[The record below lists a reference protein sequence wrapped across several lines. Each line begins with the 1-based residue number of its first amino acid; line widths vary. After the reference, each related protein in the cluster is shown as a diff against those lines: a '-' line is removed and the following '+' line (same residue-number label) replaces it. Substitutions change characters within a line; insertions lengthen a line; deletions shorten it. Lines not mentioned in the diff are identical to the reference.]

1 MRNGF
6 WSTKDTIFWLPQM
19 GPAMEFGGVG
29 ARKCRALLREEE
41 GLGGDED
48 EDLEGAG
55 GEGGRAVLRLEGK
68 NWGEGK
74 MLEANSFKLFETAP
88 CKGHCSRSTAAP

>member
-6 WSTKDTIFWLPQM
+6 WSTKDAIFWLPQM

-29 ARKCRALLREEE
+29 AQKCRALPREEE

-55 GEGGRAVLRLEGK
+55 GEGGRAVLRL
-68 NWGEGK
+68 
-74 MLEANSFKLFETAP
+74 
-88 CKGHCSRSTAAP
+88 

>member
-6 WSTKDTIFWLPQM
+6 WSTQDAISWLLQL

-29 ARKCRALLREEE
+29 AWRCGALLRDVE

-48 EDLEGAG
+48 EGLEGAG
-55 GEGGRAVLRLEGK
+55 GEGGWAVLRL
-68 NWGEGK
+68 
-74 MLEANSFKLFETAP
+74 
-88 CKGHCSRSTAAP
+88 